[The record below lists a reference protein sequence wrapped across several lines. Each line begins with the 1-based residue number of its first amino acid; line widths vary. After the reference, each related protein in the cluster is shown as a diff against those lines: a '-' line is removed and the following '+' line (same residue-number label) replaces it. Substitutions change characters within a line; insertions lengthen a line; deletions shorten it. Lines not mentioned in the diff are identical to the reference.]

1 MGLYDYG
8 LYEIIKRNARVNR
21 DRTALISGSQKIS
34 HGKFLANVDRL
45 ACGLRHIGL
54 KEGDRVGVLALNS
67 LEYVYL
73 YGATAKTGIVM
84 LPVNWRL
91 SPQEMEY
98 VISDGSPRVL
108 FVGPEFHD
116 TTLPLLSAFSSVEK
130 CYSTGRD
137 EGKFKGFD
145 ELMED
150 NGTCPE
156 TNPSSHAPYV
166 IIHTAA
172 VKGKPRGAVLSQRG
186 LIYFN
191 LQLMISLRL
200 TEKDCNLG
208 MLPLFHVGGL
218 STTLTVM
225 QAGGTNIILP
235 KFDADLALRHIQ
247 EDKVSLFGEF
257 PPMLTTLL
265 DKAQETNCDLSCLRA
280 VIGLDQPDTVKRFQE
295 VTGGTFWASYGQTET
310 SGLVSLAPY
319 FERPGSA
326 GLPCFMSQVEI
337 MDNYGNIM
345 EPGVTGEIVV
355 RGPMVFNGYWNLDKD
370 NAYLFRE
377 GWHHTGDMGS
387 FDTDGYLWYKG
398 RKNEKELIKP
408 GGENVYPAE
417 VEKVI
422 LEHPMIEE
430 VSVIGYPDKKWGEAI
445 KAVCVLRK
453 GCILKEED
461 LIEFVA
467 ARIARFKKPKYVVFV
482 SSLPKSED
490 GAIDREEVKTVYSR
504 AQYLQ
509 D

>member
-1 MGLYDYG
+1 
-8 LYEIIKRNARVNR
+8 
-21 DRTALISGSQKIS
+21 
-34 HGKFLANVDRL
+34 
-45 ACGLRHIGL
+45 
-54 KEGDRVGVLALNS
+54 
-67 LEYVYL
+67 
-73 YGATAKTGIVM
+73 
-84 LPVNWRL
+84 
-91 SPQEMEY
+91 
-98 VISDGSPRVL
+98 
-108 FVGPEFHD
+108 
-116 TTLPLLSAFSSVEK
+116 
-130 CYSTGRD
+130 
-137 EGKFKGFD
+137 
-145 ELMED
+145 
-150 NGTCPE
+150 
-156 TNPSSHAPYV
+156 
-166 IIHTAA
+166 
-172 VKGKPRGAVLSQRG
+172 
-186 LIYFN
+186 
-191 LQLMISLRL
+191 MISLRL

-225 QAGGTNIILP
+225 QASGTNIILP